1 MLTDLLFSFVWVFG
15 FFFLAGGIAWLAD
28 QLVSFHLDGMARVRR
43 LEEKERE
50 RGRKMIITYQ
60 RNQAG
65 AWVLSAFVGEGAG
78 EYLLTRSYYDYTK
91 RQAGEMF
98 REEIRKAS

>member
-28 QLVSFHLDGMARVRR
+28 QLASFHIDGMERVRR

-50 RGRKMIITYQ
+50 
-60 RNQAG
+60 
-65 AWVLSAFVGEGAG
+65 SEGA
-78 EYLLTRSYYDYTK
+78 R
-91 RQAGEMF
+91 
-98 REEIRKAS
+98 

>member
-1 MLTDLLFSFVWVFG
+1 MLTDLVFSFVWVIG

-50 RGRKMIITYQ
+50 
-60 RNQAG
+60 
-65 AWVLSAFVGEGAG
+65 SEGA
-78 EYLLTRSYYDYTK
+78 R
-91 RQAGEMF
+91 
-98 REEIRKAS
+98 